1 MDTFDIPT
9 DSVIGVGV
17 SGGADSLCL
26 TVLLNN
32 WCQKCGIKMVALTVN
47 HNLRSEAAK
56 EAEWVAK
63 QMKQLNI
70 EHHILTYN
78 GSKPTTRIEEKAREI
93 RYDLLQEFCIQNN
106 IKYVCLAHH
115 SDDQSE
121 TFFARLARGSGVDGL
136 CAIHPISKREN
147 LTLIRPLLSIDKSDI
162 LGTLKEKKIV
172 WVEDPM
178 NRDTTFE
185 RVRWR
190 EQLKTLWQTG
200 LTKAG
205 ILLSAKRLQRAK
217 EALNFY
223 TDLFFKTHVQIDE
236 RGFAKIS
243 KSAFE
248 QIPLEIRLRVLAK
261 TLDIIGQSD
270 TPVSME
276 ALENALM
283 YFKPRFTL
291 AHCHVITHRNHIF
304 IAKEHARQEPQKNI
318 PAKKWIRWDR
328 FRIWCDQ
335 PAIVHAGATKKTHK
349 NIPYL
354 VQQSFP
360 IVKAKKTLEKNQNL
374 DYNLNTS
381 HIKTKIEFIVKNK
394 G

>member
-1 MDTFDIPT
+1 MDTFDLPANA
-9 DSVIGVGV
+9 VIGVGI

-26 TVLLNN
+26 AVLLKDWSKKNGH
-32 WCQKCGIKMVALTVN
+32 KIVALTVN
-47 HNLRSEAAK
+47 HNLRSEAAQ
-56 EAEWVAK
+56 EAEWVAR

-70 EHHILTYN
+70 EHHILTYT
-78 GSKPTTRIEEKAREI
+78 GSKPKTRIEEKAREI
-93 RYDLLQEFCIQNN
+93 RYHLLQEFCHQNN
-106 IKYVCLAHH
+106 IQYICLAHH
-115 SDDQSE
+115 SNDQSE
-121 TFFARLARGSGVDGL
+121 TFFARLARGSGIDGL

-147 LTLIRPLLSIDKSDI
+147 LTLLRPLLHVDKTEI
-162 LGTLKEKKIV
+162 LETLASKNLT

-178 NRDTTFE
+178 NQDDIFE

-190 EQLKTLWQTG
+190 KQLTTLWKTG
-200 LTKAG
+200 LTQSG
-205 ILLSAKRLQRAK
+205 ILLTTKRLQRAK

-243 KSAFE
+243 KKAFLDL
-248 QIPLEIRLRVLAK
+248 PLEIRLRVLTK
-261 TLDIIGQSD
+261 TLDIIGQSE
-270 TPVSME
+270 TPLSME
-276 ALENALM
+276 SLESALM
-283 YFKPRFTL
+283 DLKPRFTL
-291 AHCHVITHRNHIF
+291 AHCHIITSRGYIF
-304 IAKEHARQEPQKNI
+304 VAKEYARQEPQKNI

-328 FRIWCDQ
+328 FRIWCDR

-360 IVKAKKTLEKNQNL
+360 IVEAKKTLEKNPKL

-381 HIKTKIEFIVKNK
+381 HMKTKIEFIVKNK

>member
-70 EHHILTYN
+70 EHYILTYN
-78 GSKPTTRIEEKAREI
+78 GSKPATRIEEKAREI
-93 RYDLLQEFCIQNN
+93 RYDLLQEFCHKNN
-106 IKYVCLAHH
+106 IQHICLAHH

-136 CAIHPISKREN
+136 CAIHPISKRGN
-147 LTLIRPLLSIDKSDI
+147 LTLLRPLLGIDKSDI
-162 LGTLKEKKIV
+162 LRTLKTKKIA

-190 EQLKTLWQTG
+190 EQLKTLWKTG

-243 KSAFE
+243 KTAFE

-261 TLDIIGQSD
+261 TLNIIGQSD
-270 TPVSME
+270 IPLSME

-283 YFKPRFTL
+283 DFKPRFTL
-291 AHCHVITHRNHIF
+291 AYCHVITHRNYIF
-304 IAKEHARQEPQKNI
+304 IAKEYARQEKTKSV

-328 FRIWCDQ
+328 FRIWSEQ
-335 PAIVHAGATKKTHK
+335 PAVIHAGATKKIHK

-360 IVKAKKTLEKNQNL
+360 IVEAKKTLEKNQNL

-381 HIKTKIEFIVKNK
+381 HIKTKIEFTVKNK

>member
-1 MDTFDIPT
+1 MASFNIPHHST
-9 DSVIGVGV
+9 IGVGV

-26 TVLLNN
+26 AILLNT
-32 WCQKCGIKMVALTVN
+32 WGQQQGIKIVGLTVN
-47 HNLRSEAAK
+47 HNLRDEATK
-56 EAEWVAK
+56 EANWVAG
-63 QMKQLNI
+63 QMKKLNI

-78 GSKPTTRIEEKAREI
+78 GPKPTTRIEEKARDI
-93 RYDLLQEFCIQNN
+93 RYTLLQEFCDKNN
-106 IKYVCLAHH
+106 IQYVCLAHH

-136 CAIHPISKREN
+136 CAIHPVSKRGN
-147 LTLIRPLLSIDKSDI
+147 LTLFRPLLSIDKADI
-162 LGTLKEKKIV
+162 LGTLKAKKMT

-190 EQLKTLWQTG
+190 EQLNTLWQTG

-223 TDLFFKTHVQIDE
+223 TDSFFKTHVEIDE

-243 KSAFE
+243 KTAFE
-248 QIPLEIRLRVLAK
+248 QVPLEIRLRILSK

-270 TPVSME
+270 TPLSME

-283 YFKPRFTL
+283 DFKPRFTL
-291 AHCHVITHRNHIF
+291 AHCHIITYRNHIF
-304 IAKEHARQEPQKNI
+304 IAKEHARQEGEKII

-335 PAIVHAGATKKTHK
+335 PAIVHAGLTKKIHK

-360 IVKAKKTLEKNQNL
+360 IVEAKKTLEKNQKL
-374 DYNLNTS
+374 DYNLNTA
-381 HIKTKIEFIVKNK
+381 HIKKIVEFIVENK

>member
-1 MDTFDIPT
+1 MATFNIPHHST
-9 DSVIGVGV
+9 IGIGV

-26 TVLLNN
+26 AVLLNN
-32 WCQKCGIKMVALTVN
+32 WGQKYGIKIIGLTVN
-47 HNLRSEAAK
+47 HNLRDEASE
-56 EAEWVAK
+56 EANWVAE
-63 QMKQLNI
+63 QMKKLNM
-70 EHHILTYN
+70 EHHILTYT
-78 GSKPTTRIEEKAREI
+78 GPKPTTRIEEKARDI
-93 RYDLLQEFCIQNN
+93 RYTLLQEFCNQNN
-106 IKYVCLAHH
+106 IQYVCLAHH

-136 CAIHPISKREN
+136 CAIHPISKRGN
-147 LTLIRPLLSIDKSDI
+147 LTLLRPLLGIDKADI
-162 LGTLKEKKIV
+162 LGTLKTKKIA

-223 TDLFFKTHVQIDE
+223 TDSFFKTHVEIDE

-243 KSAFE
+243 KTAFE
-248 QIPLEIRLRVLAK
+248 QIPLEIRLRILSK

-270 TPVSME
+270 TPLSME

-283 YFKPRFTL
+283 DFKTRFTL
-291 AHCHVITHRNHIF
+291 AHCHIITYRNHIF
-304 IAKEHARQEPQKNI
+304 VAKEYARQEGEKNI

-335 PAIVHAGATKKTHK
+335 PATVHAGLTKKIHK

-360 IVKAKKTLEKNQNL
+360 IVETKKTLEKKQKL
-374 DYNLNTS
+374 DYNLNTA
-381 HIKTKIEFIVKNK
+381 HIKKIVEFIVENK